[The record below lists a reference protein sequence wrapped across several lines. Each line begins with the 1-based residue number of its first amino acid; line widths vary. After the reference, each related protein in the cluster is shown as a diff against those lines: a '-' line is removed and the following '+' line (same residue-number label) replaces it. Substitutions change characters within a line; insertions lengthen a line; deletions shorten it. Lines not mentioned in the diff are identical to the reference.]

1 MAREKALALAK
12 ESGLDL
18 ILVAPNINPPV
29 CKIMDYG
36 KYLYKEKKAERKQ
49 KASQKQS
56 EVKGIRLSLRTGEHD
71 IEVKVNRSRKFLSER
86 HSLKIQL
93 ILKGR
98 EITHLDLAREKMLK
112 FAEKL
117 AEIAIMDMPPK
128 RQGNSLIMTLSPK

>member
-12 ESGLDL
+12 ESELDL
-18 ILVAPNINPPV
+18 IMVAPNINPPV

-49 KASQKQS
+49 KVGQKQS
-56 EVKGIRLSLRTGEHD
+56 EVKGIRLSLKIGEHD
-71 IEVKVNRSRKFLSER
+71 IEVKANKSRKFLSER

-117 AEIAIMDMPPK
+117 AEISIMDMPPK

>member
-12 ESGLDL
+12 ENGLDL